1 VGQWRANLAV
11 SGEERLAAKEV
22 FTGVVP
28 NGAAG
33 QALQFG
39 SRKSSTEEV
48 FDAYGQLPYSTEN
61 EVMYR
66 AAPREARIEA
76 R

>member
-1 VGQWRANLAV
+1 VWFLTARQG
-11 SGEERLAAKEV
+11 K
-22 FTGVVP
+22 P
-28 NGAAG
+28 
-33 QALQFG
+33 LQFG
-39 SRKSSTEEV
+39 SRKSSIEEV
-48 FDAYGQLPYSTEN
+48 FDAYGYLPYSTEN